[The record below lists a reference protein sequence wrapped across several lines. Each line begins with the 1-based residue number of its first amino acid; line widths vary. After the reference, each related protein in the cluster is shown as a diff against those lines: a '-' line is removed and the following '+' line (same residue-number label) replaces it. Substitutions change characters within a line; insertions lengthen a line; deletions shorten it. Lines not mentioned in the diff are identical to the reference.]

1 MVYHRILLPTDGSE
15 NAKRAGKHAIWIA
28 DASGADIIV
37 LNVIEPYYPQIS
49 ALPNFSEVVF
59 DELREE
65 GKNAVESF
73 KQDLELNQCK
83 GICKNIR
90 LTTKIN
96 EGKAYLEILKT
107 IKKENIDL
115 VVIGASGRHGIDR
128 FLLGSVTERVIRE
141 ANCPVLVVS

>member
-1 MVYHRILLPTDGSE
+1 MYNKILLPTDGIE

-28 DASGADIIV
+28 NASGADIIV

-49 ALPNFSEVVF
+49 ALPNFSEVIF

-73 KQDLELNQCK
+73 KQDLESNQCN

-96 EGKAYLEILKT
+96 EGKAYMEILKT

-115 VVIGASGRHGIDR
+115 VVIGASGRHGLDR
-128 FLLGSVTERVIRE
+128 FLLGSVTERVVRE
-141 ANCPVLVVS
+141 ANCSVLVVS

>member
-28 DASGADIIV
+28 NASSADIIV

-90 LTTKIN
+90 LTTKID
-96 EGKAYLEILKT
+96 EGKAYMEILKT

-115 VVIGASGRHGIDR
+115 VVIGASGRHGLDR
-128 FLLGSVTERVIRE
+128 YLLGSVTERVVRE
-141 ANCPVLVVS
+141 ANCQVLVVN

>member
-73 KQDLELNQCK
+73 KQDLELNQCS

-115 VVIGASGRHGIDR
+115 VIIGASGRHGLDR
-128 FLLGSVTERVIRE
+128 FLLGSVTERVVRE
-141 ANCPVLVVS
+141 ANVPVLVVN

>member
-1 MVYHRILLPTDGSE
+1 MYHKILLPTDGSE

-28 DASGADIIV
+28 NASSADIIV

-73 KQDLELNQCK
+73 KQDLESNQCN

-90 LTTKIN
+90 LTTKID
-96 EGKAYLEILKT
+96 EGKAYMEILKT

-115 VVIGASGRHGIDR
+115 VVIGASGRHGLDR
-128 FLLGSVTERVIRE
+128 YLLGSVTERVVRE
-141 ANCPVLVVS
+141 ANCPVLVVN

>member
-1 MVYHRILLPTDGSE
+1 MYHKILLPMDGSE
-15 NAKRAGKHAIWIA
+15 NARRAGKHAIWIA
-28 DASGADIIV
+28 DASDADIIV

-73 KQDLELNQCK
+73 KQDLETNQCN

-96 EGKAYLEILKT
+96 EGKAYMEILKT
-107 IKKENIDL
+107 IKKENIAL
-115 VVIGASGRHGIDR
+115 VVIGASGRHGLDR
-128 FLLGSVTERVIRE
+128 FLLGSVTERVVRE
-141 ANCPVLVVS
+141 ANCSVLVVN